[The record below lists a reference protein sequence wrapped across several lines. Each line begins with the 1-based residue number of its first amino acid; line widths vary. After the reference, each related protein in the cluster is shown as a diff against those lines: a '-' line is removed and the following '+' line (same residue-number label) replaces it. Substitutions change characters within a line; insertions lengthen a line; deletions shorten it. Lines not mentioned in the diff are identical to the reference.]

1 LTYRGK
7 PLRDELV
14 ILRERGKSSSP
25 ILTNGWAH
33 ARRDPEILMAPA
45 LNWQALLM
53 HKKNL
58 LDHPERSELEQG
70 EKGTVLNRSV

>member
-1 LTYRGK
+1 
-7 PLRDELV
+7 
-14 ILRERGKSSSP
+14 
-25 ILTNGWAH
+25 
-33 ARRDPEILMAPA
+33 MAPA

-58 LDHPERSELEQG
+58 LDHPERSEFEQG